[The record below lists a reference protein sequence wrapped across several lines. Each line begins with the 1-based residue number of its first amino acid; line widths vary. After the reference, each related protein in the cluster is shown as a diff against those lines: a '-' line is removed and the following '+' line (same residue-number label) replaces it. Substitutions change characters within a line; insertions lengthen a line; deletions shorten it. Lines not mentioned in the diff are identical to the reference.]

1 MRKIYCVH
9 CKNYKEFNKP
19 GISCICYKTLLL
31 SSICNKCGSEIEQIF
46 MRGEPIEIAK
56 ILSLINN
63 TEKNQK
69 IYNEAWRKH
78 KCGI

>member
-1 MRKIYCVH
+1 MFTVKTA
-9 CKNYKEFNKP
+9 KNLTSLEYHVFV
-19 GISCICYKTLLL
+19 IQR

-46 MRGEPIEIAK
+46 MGGEPIEIAK